1 MMMSIDTMVDFYI
14 KEAEARGELRE
25 ENDKLRVRIEVLKA
39 GRDSWKAGYENLFR
53 ASERLSLGKADTIE
67 GLREELEELRA
78 ENGRLQAERDNWKD
92 YYQRLFS
99 AHGFSRGRSHDAIE
113 ELRAKVTESQDSA
126 DAWYRKA
133 TELQRENGELRHDNQ
148 SLQSI
153 SAYWLAEHDK
163 QEAEKATLQDSLS
176 AIKAVVD
183 SATEDLLG
191 G

>member
-1 MMMSIDTMVDFYI
+1 MSIDTMVDFYMR
-14 KEAEARGELRE
+14 EAEMREELRE
-25 ENDKLRVRIEVLKA
+25 ENKDLKEAIVVYEGTIGALVVEKDALKEKLGAWRGACKE
-39 GRDSWKAGYENLFR
+39 
-53 ASERLSLGKADTIE
+53 SERAN
-67 GLREELEELRA
+67 EELSGE
-78 ENGRLQAERDNWKD
+78 
-92 YYQRLFS
+92 
-99 AHGFSRGRSHDAIE
+99 
-113 ELRAKVTESQDSA
+113 VTEYQDSV
-126 DAWYRKA
+126 DAWFRKA
-133 TELQRENGELRHDNQ
+133 TKLQRENEELRHDNQ